1 MPDNYPSP
9 LPGDKAVCGKDVLVP
24 LLPLSRHVVLDKLV
38 PSLDL
43 SLPSS
48 RIRLTQ
54 LTMIYILKLRRVCL
68 FGRLPGYFGKP
79 GMIRSALHTGNKVA
93 LTAQLLYHNR

>member
-9 LPGDKAVCGKDVLVP
+9 LPGDKAVCGKDGLVP

-43 SLPSS
+43 SLPS
-48 RIRLTQ
+48 
-54 LTMIYILKLRRVCL
+54 
-68 FGRLPGYFGKP
+68 
-79 GMIRSALHTGNKVA
+79 
-93 LTAQLLYHNR
+93 